1 MSAAAVVEVVGELD
15 LATVAQWEARVEH
28 AAASVRAVVLDLSEL
43 EFVDS
48 AGVHSLFRMLAA
60 LDARS
65 KQLLIVAP
73 RGGSVRRVLD
83 MLDLAT
89 LAPVSDTRAEA
100 LEKLPPSAS

>member
-1 MSAAAVVEVVGELD
+1 MSGAAVVEVVGELD

-28 AAASVRAVVLDLSEL
+28 AATNTHAVVLDLSDL
-43 EFVDS
+43 QFVDS

-60 LDARS
+60 FDARS

-73 RGGSVRRVLD
+73 RGSSVRRVLD
-83 MLDLAT
+83 ILDLAT

-100 LEKLPPSAS
+100 LDTIF